1 MNFQEMIERLMQQNR
16 QRQVPHA
23 VMQQQ
28 QMQAQE
34 QARNQAIMQEQMRI
48 NRQEAMSAQPIRP
61 DGTNQRLLDRV
72 GNRLRQVPPEQMQM
86 LHEQLP
92 QSAPSASP
100 EMMMER
106 GGMGAL
112 PNAFLQRL
120 QQMEAMQPQLQD
132 ELQTG
137 AGGWL
142 PLREQHIR
150 MKPQQ
155 PRLETHPELFGLGFG
170 VQR

>member
-16 QRQVPHA
+16 QRQAPHA

-28 QMQAQE
+28 QMQDQE

-120 QQMEAMQPQLQD
+120 QQM
-132 ELQTG
+132 
-137 AGGWL
+137 
-142 PLREQHIR
+142 
-150 MKPQQ
+150 QQ
-155 PRLETHPELFGLGFG
+155 QQVPPASFGLGYG

>member
-1 MNFQEMIERLMQQNR
+1 MDFQELIKRLMQQNIN
-16 QRQVPHA
+16 QQAPHA

-34 QARNQAIMQEQMRI
+34 QAREAIMQQQMRK
-48 NRQEAMSAQPIRP
+48 NRQDAMSAQPIRP
-61 DGTNQRLLDRV
+61 DGMNQRLLDRV

-86 LHEQLP
+86 LQQQLP
-92 QSAPSASP
+92 QSAPVASP
-100 EMMMER
+100 EDIQRQMQLDR

-120 QQMEAMQPQLQD
+120 QQM
-132 ELQTG
+132 
-137 AGGWL
+137 
-142 PLREQHIR
+142 
-150 MKPQQ
+150 QQ
-155 PRLETHPELFGLGFG
+155 QQVPPTSFGRGYG